1 MEKQRAG
8 LPQAMVILIISIL
21 PMMAI
26 VALMPVIP
34 VLIQHFHDIPN
45 IMTLAPLIVAA
56 PGICVAFLSPY
67 AGYLTDK
74 LGRRKLL
81 LIFTLFYGFGGILP
95 FFIEDFTILMIGRL
109 LLGIGEAFILTVAN
123 TLLGDYFEES
133 ERTKWLMWQSIAGA
147 VSGFILLSV
156 SGYLSSLGWNYPFLV
171 YSIAFIVTIS
181 TYFFIFEPKR
191 IVQNP
196 SVSSKLVVKVP
207 KKIMIR
213 ITLMTMVAA
222 ILYNVYIIHFSMALN
237 VMGIFDQQKI
247 GFYSALATF
256 GVPIGAY
263 LFKYF
268 SSKSPQFKFS
278 LLFTLIG
285 IGLIGI
291 GFSPKIELT
300 ILFAWVQQL
309 GVGMAIPILIAW
321 ALNEVPL
328 EFRGRGMGFW
338 TCGFFLGQFI
348 SPLAV
353 SAMRNITGN
362 MLHAFVAFGIICLLV
377 AIFNGLLTK
386 KVAQH
391 EEQG

>member
-1 MEKQRAG
+1 MEKQKAG

-147 VSGFILLSV
+147 VSGFLLLSV

-191 IVQNP
+191 GVQKLSP
-196 SVSSKLVVKVP
+196 SNRLVVKVP
-207 KKIMIR
+207 MKIMIR

-237 VMGIFDQQKI
+237 VMGISDQQKI
-247 GFYSALATF
+247 GFYSALATLAI
-256 GVPIGAY
+256 PIGAY

-268 SSKSPQFKFS
+268 SVRSPQFQFS

-291 GFSPKIELT
+291 GLSQKIEIT
-300 ILFAWVQQL
+300 IFFAWIQQL

-362 MLHAFVAFGIICLLV
+362 MLYAFVSFGIVCLLV

-386 KVAQH
+386 KSVQQ
-391 EEQG
+391 EEQI

>member
-1 MEKQRAG
+1 MKSTQTPKAG
-8 LPQAMVILIISIL
+8 LPQAIIILIISIL

-34 VLIQHFHDIPN
+34 VIIQHFHDVSN

-56 PGICVAFLSPY
+56 PGICVALLSPY

-95 FFIEDFTILMIGRL
+95 FFLQDFSSLMAGRL
-109 LLGIGEAFILTVAN
+109 LLGIGEAFILTIAN

-133 ERTKWLMWQSIAGA
+133 DRAKWLMWQSIAGA
-147 VSGFILLSV
+147 VSGFMLLSA
-156 SGYLSSLGWNYPFLV
+156 SGYLSSLGWNFPFLV
-171 YSIAFIVTIS
+171 YSIAFIVTIG
-181 TYFFIFEPKR
+181 TYFFIFEPKSTLKKTDFVTENKATFPLKLILR
-191 IVQNP
+191 III
-196 SVSSKLVVKVP
+196 L
-207 KKIMIR
+207 
-213 ITLMTMVAA
+213 TMLAA

-237 VMGIFDQQKI
+237 AMGIVDQQKI
-247 GFYSALATF
+247 GNYSAIASLA
-256 GVPIGAY
+256 VPIGAMI
-263 LFKYF
+263 FKYF
-268 SSKSPQFKFS
+268 SNRSPRFQFT
-278 LLFTLIG
+278 LLFALIG

-291 GFSPKIELT
+291 GLSSMIEVT

-321 ALNEVPL
+321 AIKEVPV

-338 TCGFFLGQFI
+338 TCGFFLGQFL

-353 SAMRNITGN
+353 SGMRNLTGN
-362 MLHAFVAFGIICLLV
+362 MLNAFVAFGVICLL
-377 AIFNGLLTK
+377 AAASNGFLTEK
-386 KVAQH
+386 KP
-391 EEQG
+391 

>member
-147 VSGFILLSV
+147 VSGFMLLSV

-191 IVQNP
+191 IVQKP

-247 GFYSALATF
+247 GFYSALATLA
-256 GVPIGAY
+256 VPIGAY

-268 SSKSPQFKFS
+268 SVRSPQFQFS

-291 GFSPKIELT
+291 GLSQKIEIT
-300 ILFAWVQQL
+300 IFFAWIQQL

-362 MLHAFVAFGIICLLV
+362 MLYAFVSFGIMCLLV

-391 EEQG
+391 EEAI

>member
-147 VSGFILLSV
+147 VSGFMLLSV

-191 IVQNP
+191 IVQKP
-196 SVSSKLVVKVP
+196 SVSNKLVVKVP

-247 GFYSALATF
+247 GFYSALATLA
-256 GVPIGAY
+256 VPIGAY

-268 SSKSPQFKFS
+268 SVRSPQFQFS

-291 GFSPKIELT
+291 GLSQKIEIT
-300 ILFAWVQQL
+300 IFFAWMQQL

-362 MLHAFVAFGIICLLV
+362 MLYAFVSFGIMCLLV

-391 EEQG
+391 EEAI

>member
-1 MEKQRAG
+1 MRKQKAG
-8 LPQAMVILIISIL
+8 LPQAIIILIISIL

-45 IMTLAPLIVAA
+45 IMTLAPLVVAA

-95 FFIEDFTILMIGRL
+95 FFLQDFTALMTGRL
-109 LLGIGEAFILTVAN
+109 LLGIGEAFILTIAN

-133 ERTKWLMWQSIAGA
+133 ERAKWLMWQSIAGA
-147 VSGFILLSV
+147 VSGFILLSA
-156 SGYLSSLGWNYPFLV
+156 SGYLCSLGWNFPFLV
-171 YSIAFIVTIS
+171 YSVAFIVTIA

-191 IVQNP
+191 KIIEP
-196 SVSSKLVVKVP
+196 KAAAELIDKVP
-207 KKIMIR
+207 MKLMLKIAA
-213 ITLMTMVAA
+213 MTMIAA

-237 VMGIFDQQKI
+237 AMGITDQQKI
-247 GFYSALATF
+247 GNYSAIASLAL
-256 GVPIGAY
+256 PIGAL
-263 LFKYF
+263 LFRFF
-268 SSKSPQFKFS
+268 SQKNAQFQFT

-291 GFSPKIELT
+291 GLSKEIVFT
-300 ILFAWVQQL
+300 IGFAWIQQI

-321 ALNEVPL
+321 ALNEVPIKY
-328 EFRGRGMGFW
+328 RGRGMGFW
-338 TCGFFLGQFI
+338 TSGFFLGQFL

-353 SAMRNITGN
+353 SAMRNYTGN
-362 MLHAFVAFGIICLLV
+362 MLNAFVSFGLICLLV
-377 AIFNGLLTK
+377 AVLNGFLTK
-386 KVAQH
+386 K
-391 EEQG
+391 

>member
-1 MEKQRAG
+1 
-8 LPQAMVILIISIL
+8 
-21 PMMAI
+21 
-26 VALMPVIP
+26 
-34 VLIQHFHDIPN
+34 
-45 IMTLAPLIVAA
+45 
-56 PGICVAFLSPY
+56 
-67 AGYLTDK
+67 
-74 LGRRKLL
+74 
-81 LIFTLFYGFGGILP
+81 
-95 FFIEDFTILMIGRL
+95 
-109 LLGIGEAFILTVAN
+109 
-123 TLLGDYFEES
+123 
-133 ERTKWLMWQSIAGA
+133 
-147 VSGFILLSV
+147 
-156 SGYLSSLGWNYPFLV
+156 
-171 YSIAFIVTIS
+171 
-181 TYFFIFEPKR
+181 
-191 IVQNP
+191 
-196 SVSSKLVVKVP
+196 
-207 KKIMIR
+207 MIR

-247 GFYSALATF
+247 GFYSALATLA
-256 GVPIGAY
+256 VPIGAY

-268 SSKSPQFKFS
+268 SVRSPQFQFS

-291 GFSPKIELT
+291 GLSQKIEIT
-300 ILFAWVQQL
+300 IFFAWIQQL

-362 MLHAFVAFGIICLLV
+362 MLYAFVSFGIMCLLV

-391 EEQG
+391 EEAI